1 MERELLERIAH
12 NTEPKELFQIVVSDN
27 KTKFT
32 TRFNP
37 HIQLKTDRKYEIA
50 LVNLET
56 YYSFPNVDDTNN
68 QFSYSVIHQ
77 MVDKLGTVYLYQKA
91 ATILM
96 I

>member
-1 MERELLERIAH
+1 MEREPLERIAH
-12 NTEPKELFQIVVSDN
+12 NTEPKESFQIVVSDN

-37 HIQLKTDRKYEIA
+37 HIQLKTDKKYEIA

-56 YYSFPNVDDTNN
+56 YYSFPNVDDTK
-68 QFSYSVIHQ
+68 FLSLVIHQ
-77 MVDKLGTVYLYQKA
+77 MGDKLGTVYSYPKE
-91 ATILM
+91 ATILK

>member
-12 NTEPKELFQIVVSDN
+12 NTEPKESFQIVVSDK

-56 YYSFPNVDDTNN
+56 YC
-68 QFSYSVIHQ
+68 HQ
-77 MVDKLGTVYLYQKA
+77 APDRAV
-91 ATILM
+91 ATGREE
-96 I
+96 